1 MSRRVA
7 TGAAA
12 AAQGIR
18 GVHDDLR
25 QFLLAVGQEKIAT
38 SNVDLGSAGTG
49 FASGEKVKS

>member
-1 MSRRVA
+1 MKQCQGPWRRE
-7 TGAAA
+7 
-12 AAQGIR
+12 R
-18 GVHDDLR
+18 GLHDERR